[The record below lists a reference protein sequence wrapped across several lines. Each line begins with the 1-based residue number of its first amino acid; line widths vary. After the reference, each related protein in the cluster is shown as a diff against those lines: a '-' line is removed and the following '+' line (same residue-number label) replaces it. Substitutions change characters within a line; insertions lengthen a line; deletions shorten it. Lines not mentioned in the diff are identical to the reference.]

1 MTRRA
6 AMDLYRRLRDAQGP
20 QGWWPADTP
29 IEMAIG
35 AVLTQ
40 NTAWINVE
48 RALDNLRTDGLLD
61 ARALLAAPDAALAA
75 RLRPSGYFN
84 VKARRVKA
92 LAAFLAEHVD
102 GDPARLAGWDP
113 ARARA
118 ALLAVPGVGRETAD
132 SILLYAAGHPVF
144 VIDAYTRRVAGRLGL
159 ADPRTD
165 YDVLR
170 RAFEAALPRN
180 AALFNDFHAQLV
192 VHAKDRCRVRPR
204 CGGCPLADT
213 CPAAPSDGAG
223 APDGAASRGG
233 RR

>member
-20 QGWWPADTP
+20 QGWWPADSP

-48 RALDNLRTDGLLD
+48 RALDNLRAAGLLD
-61 ARALLAAPDAALAA
+61 ARALRAQPDADLAA

-84 VKARRVKA
+84 VKARRLKA
-92 LAAFLAEHVD
+92 LAAFLGDRVD
-102 GDPARLAGWDP
+102 GDPARLAGWDL
-113 ARARA
+113 AQARA

-132 SILLYAAGHPVF
+132 SILLYAAGHPIF

-159 ADPRTD
+159 VDPRAD

-170 RAFEAALPRN
+170 RAFEAALPRD
-180 AALFNDFHAQLV
+180 AALFNDYHAQIV
-192 VHAKDRCRVRPR
+192 VHAKDRCRARPR
-204 CGGCPLADT
+204 CDGCPLADA
-213 CPAAPSDGAG
+213 CPAASPGRARG
-223 APDGAASRGG
+223 PDGAAARGG